1 MIVKNFEINKVDLK
15 KFKFFLLYGNNKGF
29 IEETINLHLKN
40 KLSKNI
46 YTYEE
51 NTILKEIEQFKET
64 VFNKSFFETDKLI
77 IISRTTDKILKVVEE
92 IFNKNVEN
100 TYIILISNVLEKKS
114 KLRNFFEKEKNIITI
129 PFYEDND
136 IALSSIAQTFL
147 REKKIDMSRENINLL
162 IERSRGDRINLK
174 NELEKIESFSL
185 TRKKIQLK
193 DIMEIS
199 NLADNYSISELV
211 DSSLSRN
218 KKKTLNILN
227 ENNFVFED
235 CIYILR
241 TFLSKLKRLLKLQ
254 EKIKNHVSIDAAL
267 SSFKPPI
274 FWKDK
279 EVVKSQIKNLN
290 YQKIQKLIVKI
301 NNVELLVKKNPTLSI
316 KILTNFILELPIRS

>member
-147 REKKIDMSRENINLL
+147 REKKIDMSRENINA
-162 IERSRGDRINLK
+162 ILK
-174 NELEKIESFSL
+174 YKI
-185 TRKKIQLK
+185 
-193 DIMEIS
+193 
-199 NLADNYSISELV
+199 
-211 DSSLSRN
+211 
-218 KKKTLNILN
+218 
-227 ENNFVFED
+227 
-235 CIYILR
+235 
-241 TFLSKLKRLLKLQ
+241 
-254 EKIKNHVSIDAAL
+254 
-267 SSFKPPI
+267 I
-274 FWKDK
+274 F
-279 EVVKSQIKNLN
+279 I
-290 YQKIQKLIVKI
+290 
-301 NNVELLVKKNPTLSI
+301 
-316 KILTNFILELPIRS
+316 

>member
-1 MIVKNFEINKVDLK
+1 
-15 KFKFFLLYGNNKGF
+15 
-29 IEETINLHLKN
+29 
-40 KLSKNI
+40 
-46 YTYEE
+46 
-51 NTILKEIEQFKET
+51 
-64 VFNKSFFETDKLI
+64 
-77 IISRTTDKILKVVEE
+77 
-92 IFNKNVEN
+92 
-100 TYIILISNVLEKKS
+100 
-114 KLRNFFEKEKNIITI
+114 
-129 PFYEDND
+129 
-136 IALSSIAQTFL
+136 
-147 REKKIDMSRENINLL
+147 
-162 IERSRGDRINLK
+162 
-174 NELEKIESFSL
+174 
-185 TRKKIQLK
+185 
-193 DIMEIS
+193 MEIS